1 MSAEA
6 VKEFFD
12 RMAQDEALR
21 DEVIAAVKQADDRN
35 SVTSEIAAKH
45 GFQFTAEELAKILD
59 ATQGADKDELT
70 PEELEAVAA
79 GLLVFQQI
87 KFAPPYVPVGPN
99 QLGNINTL
107 MG

>member
-12 RMAQDEALR
+12 RMAQDDALR
-21 DEVIAAVKQADDRN
+21 DEVVAAVKQADDRN
-35 SVTSEIAAKH
+35 LVTSEIAAKH
-45 GFQFTAEELAKILD
+45 GFEFSSEELAKILD
-59 ATQGADKDELT
+59 ATQSGDQDELT

-87 KFAPPYVPVGPN
+87 KFAPPYVPVGPD
-99 QLGNINTL
+99 QLGNINPL
-107 MG
+107 IG